1 MDKSTVINGIED
13 LKYFDEIACILG
25 LSFPESATDFQKA
38 SLSLAHLMAALRE
51 SVLKGSVI
59 SRMLIDFVNKLSL
72 IMVANYE
79 KQK

>member
-13 LKYFDEIACILG
+13 IQYFDEIACICG

-38 SLSLAHLMAALRE
+38 SLCLAHLMAALRE
-51 SVLKGSVI
+51 SVLKGCVI
-59 SRMLIDFVNKLSL
+59 SSNLIGIVNKLAL
-72 IMVANYE
+72 ILVVNGD